1 MLEKYQP
8 QKVFHYFEQ
17 ICQIPHPSYHCEA
30 ISNYLMN
37 FAKEHGLEAY
47 QDQFYNVIIIKEA
60 SAGKEELE
68 PIMIQGHMDMVTV
81 KDDGVRIDMQKEGL
95 QLAVDGDYI
104 YAKGTSL
111 GGDDGIAIAYGLALL
126 DDDTLSLPRIELVVT
141 TEEEVGMEGATGIDL
156 SVCKANRMLNL
167 DSEDEG
173 EFVVACA
180 GGMRVHAD
188 MEAGEK
194 LPMTENELLYCIEVG
209 GLTGGHSGT
218 EIIRHSANASKVLG
232 SVLQGLWTMD
242 CPFMLMDLEGGT
254 KDNAIPIY
262 AKALIA
268 VSKEKKEQINANIDK
283 LYEEFRKQY
292 GVTDPDGYVKCC
304 EVASANW
311 NDMQSGLQN
320 IVQNDAGNTMQNTER
335 DDAGNTMQN
344 IVQNDAGNAIQ
355 NTVRNDAAN
364 TMKNTMQSGAKNN
377 TQNIKK
383 ELQIFSKERTRQIID
398 FLCEV
403 PNGVQSMCVEMSE
416 LPQTSL
422 NLGIMKGEADGIH
435 FDFSLRSSVS
445 AEKKELCDKVC
456 KIIDK
461 YAGTYELGGDYPAW
475 EYKADSV
482 LREHLVSV
490 YEKQYGKL
498 PEVLSIHAGLECGI
512 LASKKPGLD
521 CVSVGPDILDIHTT
535 RERLSI
541 SSVQRVWKFLV
552 EALET
557 L

>member
-17 ICQIPHPSYHCEA
+17 ICRIPHPSYHCES
-30 ISNYLMN
+30 ISNYLMD
-37 FAKEHGLEAY
+37 FAKAHGLEAY

-81 KDDGVRIDMQKEGL
+81 KDDGIRIDMQKEGL
-95 QLAVDGDYI
+95 QLAIDGDYI

-156 SVCKANRMLNL
+156 FVCRANRMLNL

-194 LPMTENELLYCIEVG
+194 LPLTENELLYCIEVG
-209 GLTGGHSGT
+209 GLAGGHSGT
-218 EIIRHSANASKVLG
+218 EIIRHSANACKVIG
-232 SVLQGLWTMD
+232 SVLHGLWAMD
-242 CPFMLMDLEGGT
+242 CPFMMMDLEGGT

-268 VSKEKKEQINANIDK
+268 VSKERKDQIKANIDK
-283 LYEEFRKQY
+283 LHEDFRKQY
-292 GVTDPDGYVKCC
+292 GATDPDGYVKCS
-304 EVASANW
+304 EVEPA
-311 NDMQSGLQN
+311 D
-320 IVQNDAGNTMQNTER
+320 
-335 DDAGNTMQN
+335 
-344 IVQNDAGNAIQ
+344 
-355 NTVRNDAAN
+355 RNDTQSCLRN
-364 TMKNTMQSGAKNN
+364 T
-377 TQNIKK
+377 KK
-383 ELQIFSKERTRQIID
+383 EILLFSKERTRQIID
-398 FLCEV
+398 FLCEI
-403 PNGVQSMCVEMSE
+403 PNGVQSMCTEMPE

-456 KIIDK
+456 EIIDK
-461 YAGTYELGGDYPAW
+461 YEGTYELGGDYPAW
-475 EYKADSV
+475 EYKADSA
-482 LREHLVSV
+482 LREHLVRV